1 MISDKKFKRLCEID
15 EKMLNGKK
23 ITEAEFKERTEI
35 IKFYLIGKTAK
46 GLKLKKHMQNVREKI
61 LCIKSFQ

>member
-1 MISDKKFKRLCEID
+1 MISDEKFKRLCEID

-35 IKFYLIGKTAK
+35 VKEFRLEVDKAYL
-46 GLKLKKHMQNVREKI
+46 KHEGI
-61 LCIKSFQ
+61 I